1 MFGIG
6 PMELAIILA
15 IALVVFGPKKIP
27 EIANALGRSIN
38 EFKKGSSEL
47 QATVRK
53 ELEAP
58 AETREEE
65 KTEASSSK

>member
-27 EIANALGRSIN
+27 EIANALGRSVN
-38 EFKKGSSEL
+38 EFKKGSREIEASI
-47 QATVRK
+47 RK
-53 ELEAP
+53 EIEAG
-58 AETREEE
+58 AEE
-65 KTEASSSK
+65 KTEASAK